1 MVHLFSTFTDDRIK
15 ENAHQQEGFRLDMKN
30 FSASEDFKK
39 LKDMAPSAE
48 GFFSE
53 GTWIW
58 GSLAQRSAG

>member
-48 GFFSE
+48 GF
-53 GTWIW
+53 
-58 GSLAQRSAG
+58 LL